1 MNHNRNRILTMALA
15 ACMFTGAGSVAA
27 AQAAG
32 SAGVD
37 FVSGGVGLI
46 ARQEM
51 QSHAGQYNL
60 HVEFAAAPE
69 GEYVSD
75 VDVSI
80 VNSRG
85 ANLLSTR
92 TQGPWLMA
100 RLPAGTYTVNARY
113 GGSTRQQ
120 QVTVGGGRKHLV
132 MRFPQ
137 SREQVAGGTGY

>member
-1 MNHNRNRILTMALA
+1 MNQNRKRILTMTFA
-15 ACMFTGAGSVAA
+15 ACIFSAAGSVAA
-27 AQAAG
+27 AQSG
-32 SAGVD
+32 SGAGVD
-37 FVSGGVGLI
+37 FVSGGVGLM

-51 QSHAGQYNL
+51 QSQAGQYNL
-60 HVEFAAAPE
+60 HLEFAAAPE

-75 VDVSI
+75 VVVSI
-80 VNSRG
+80 VDSKG
-85 ANLLSTR
+85 SNLLSTR

-120 QVTVGGGRKHLV
+120 QLTVGGGRKHFV

>member
-1 MNHNRNRILTMALA
+1 MNQNRKRILTMTLA
-15 ACMFTGAGSVAA
+15 ACLFTGAGIAA
-27 AQAAG
+27 AQSG
-32 SAGVD
+32 GGAGVD
-37 FVSGGVGLI
+37 FISGGVGLM

-51 QSHAGQYNL
+51 QSQAGKYNL
-60 HVEFAAAPE
+60 HLEFAAAPE

-80 VNSRG
+80 VDSKG
-85 ANLLSTR
+85 SNLLSTR

-120 QVTVGGGRKHLV
+120 QVSVGGGRKHLV

-137 SREQVAGGTGY
+137 SREQIAGGTGH